1 MNDRRSGNAVQN
13 SAYRS
18 SITCG
23 PQVREDLRAFILSV
37 ESAEYQGVIPSGA
50 RDLLRGLATTP
61 LSQQHLSRTG
71 CNSGTDSSPFGFGM
85 TRRLRQESRGDRPSI
100 RYQLALSN

>member
-23 PQVREDLRAFILSV
+23 PQVREDLRAFIFCV
-37 ESAEYQGVIPSGA
+37 ESAEYQSVIPSGA

-71 CNSGTDSSPFGFGM
+71 CTSGTDSSPFAFGM
-85 TRRLRQESRGDRPSI
+85 TRRLPHEPLGDRSS
-100 RYQLALSN
+100 R